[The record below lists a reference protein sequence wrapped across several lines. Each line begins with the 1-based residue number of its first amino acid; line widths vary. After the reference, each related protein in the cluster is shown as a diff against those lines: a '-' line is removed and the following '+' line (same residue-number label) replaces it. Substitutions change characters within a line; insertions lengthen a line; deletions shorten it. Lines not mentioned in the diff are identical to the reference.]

1 MSRATANTRKSWR
14 GAVVACV
21 AALML
26 AGCGT
31 AAVIKPHVTGT
42 PSLSI
47 NVPLQSVACT
57 TSGSCVAA
65 GADGS
70 RAAPSLVG
78 EVRHANGVWTAL
90 EVPNTPV
97 TTISSAACWAR
108 QCLVGGTQPSGD
120 ALWLIV
126 PSTQSVSVSPT
137 PHAGRGISAL
147 SCFAPSSCAMVDTT
161 GITGGARLSF
171 TSDGGATWT
180 TPQPMT
186 WTVGQS
192 VTALSCTDALNCL
205 VAAMNPARQV
215 RLEVTHDAGATWTVR
230 PVPTTWT
237 TLTSLTCAHLQ
248 CVGLVSTTS
257 GSLVV
262 RTSTFARLWKNVSL
276 ANQAN
281 ALACAR
287 LSRCVLVGQTASQ
300 GPWLATLKG
309 RRVTNIALSYVP
321 SPLIDAACG
330 VKICAAVGVST
341 VLSLHP

>member
-1 MSRATANTRKSWR
+1 MSRATANARKSWR
-14 GAVVACV
+14 GVVACV
-21 AALML
+21 AALVL

-31 AAVIKPHVTGT
+31 TAVVIKPHITGT

-47 NVPLQSVACT
+47 SVPLQSVACT
-57 TSGSCVAA
+57 GSGSCVAA

-70 RAAPSLVG
+70 HVAPSFVG
-78 EVRHANGVWTAL
+78 EVRRANGLWTAL
-90 EVPNTPV
+90 RLPNTPV
-97 TTISSAACWAR
+97 ITISSAACWNN

-120 ALWLIV
+120 ALWLV
-126 PSTQSVSVSPT
+126 GPSTQSVSVSPT
-137 PHAGRGISAL
+137 PHAGRGVSAV

-161 GITGGARLSF
+161 GITGGSRLSF
-171 TSDGGATWT
+171 TSNGGATWT
-180 TPQPMT
+180 TPLPMT

-192 VTALSCTDALNCL
+192 VTALSCTDTLNCL
-205 VAAMNPARQV
+205 VATTNPGRQAL
-215 RLEVTHDAGATWTVR
+215 LEVTHDAGTTWTVR

-237 TLTSLTCAHLQ
+237 TLTSLTCSHLQ

-262 RTSTFARLWKNVSL
+262 RTTTFARLWKSASL

-281 ALACAR
+281 ALACTK
-287 LSRCVLVGQTASQ
+287 LSRCVLVGQTAAKS
-300 GPWLATLKG
+300 PWLATLKG
-309 RRVTNIALSYVP
+309 LRVSNIALRYVP
-321 SPLIDAACG
+321 SPLTDAACG